1 MAKKL
6 HFDLTV
12 NSNAL
17 LCPNPEEFY
26 SKAYIQETTP
36 DNFRVVPNVKNSTK
50 LANMSFGQVLK
61 AEACAFSAPTDTLD
75 AIDVDVCGLSI
86 MAQLCQFDIESSFL
100 ATQMAAGS
108 NGSFEVASFMA
119 YYYSEL
125 SASVAEDI
133 ELIRWQGDTLSGDPT
148 LALCDGYEKILLADA
163 TVVDVVAVVGG
174 VDSTNVLAEIQKV
187 YEAATTAVLSQGND
201 LRLYVSRNVATAYA
215 YAVAAGNTIAYLTEA
230 LPMTYLSVPIV
241 ICDGM
246 SDDKMVFTSKWNLIY
261 AFDAMG
267 DKDEL
272 KSINM
277 KETTGDAY
285 LRTRADLKLGFT
297 ISNGADIVYYS

>member
-12 NSNAL
+12 NANAL

-26 SKAYIQETTP
+26 SKSYIQETTP

-50 LANMSFGQVLK
+50 LAQMTFGQVLK

-100 ATQMAAGS
+100 ATQMASGS

-119 YYYSEL
+119 YYYDEL
-125 SASVAEDI
+125 AKSVSEDI
-133 ELIRWQGDTLSGDPT
+133 ELIRWQGDTTVTDATLS
-148 LALCDGYEKILLADA
+148 LCDGYEKLLGAD
-163 TVVDVVAVVGG
+163 TSVIDVAVVTGG
-174 VDSTNVLAEIQKV
+174 VTSANVLAEIQSV
-187 YEAATTAVLSQGND
+187 YEAAPTALLSQGND
-201 LRLYVSRNVATAYA
+201 LRFYVSRNVATAYA

-230 LPMTYLSVPIV
+230 LPMTYLGVPIV

-246 SDDKMVFTSKWNLIY
+246 SDDKMVFASKWSLIY
-261 AFDAMG
+261 AFDALG

-272 KSINM
+272 RAINL

-285 LRTRADLKLGFT
+285 LRTRADLKIGFQ
-297 ISNGADIVYYS
+297 IANGAEIVYYS